1 MFGKSPF
8 VASPFD
14 HNLAGLGL
22 GLVGFLLHPIPRSG
36 TWRRLMLSK
45 QLNQPWRRASAA
57 QQLGGRVD
65 LEENCEST
73 TPKYYRK
80 TPIFSRR

>member
-45 QLNQPWRRASAA
+45 QLNQPLAQGFCGPTTWRTCR
-57 QQLGGRVD
+57 LGGKLRID
-65 LEENCEST
+65 NT
-73 TPKYYRK
+73 
-80 TPIFSRR
+80 